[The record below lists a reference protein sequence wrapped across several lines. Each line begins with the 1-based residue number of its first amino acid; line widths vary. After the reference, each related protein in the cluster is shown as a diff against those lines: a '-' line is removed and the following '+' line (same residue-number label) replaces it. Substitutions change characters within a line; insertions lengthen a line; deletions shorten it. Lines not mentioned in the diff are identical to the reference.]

1 MHRIRRLLVHSIQLV
16 EFPSIYYAVF
26 AAHGRALTATHV
38 DQHLERPRNSVV
50 GIAAVH
56 TADGSVVDG
65 SVVDVAVDAAP
76 VASSVD
82 NDSVANTI
90 PAHPPRRHQSFSS
103 HFRTTGNSTMAPG
116 QTESISFGAHT
127 NCDRRLQVVDS
138 MALWPMQSLAM
149 CSPQWANQICP
160 LLSMDVDR

>member
-16 EFPSIYYAVF
+16 EFPSIYSAVF
-26 AAHGRALTATHV
+26 AALGRALTVIPV
-38 DQHLERPRNSVV
+38 DQHLERPRNSAV
-50 GIAAVH
+50 GIAAVR
-56 TADGSVVDG
+56 TADGSVVDD

-82 NDSVANTI
+82 NDSVAYTI

-103 HFRTTGNSTMAPG
+103 RSRTTGNSTMALG

-127 NCDRRLQVVDS
+127 NCDRKLRVVDS
-138 MALWPMQSLAM
+138 MALWPMRSLAM